1 MIPPKKRLL
10 QEPFEQNQREQQIDA
25 RLNADDPAASL
36 LLSIR
41 VAK

>member
-10 QEPFEQNQREQQIDA
+10 QEQFDQNQREQKIDA
-25 RLNADDPAASL
+25 RLSADDPAAIL
-36 LLSIR
+36 LLSVR